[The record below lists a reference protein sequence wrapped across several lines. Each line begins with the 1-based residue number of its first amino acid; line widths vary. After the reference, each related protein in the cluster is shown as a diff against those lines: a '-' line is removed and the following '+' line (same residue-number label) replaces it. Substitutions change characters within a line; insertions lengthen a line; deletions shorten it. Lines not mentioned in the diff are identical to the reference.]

1 MNQLVQEEVR
11 GGRIESDENCW
22 QWGPGPFFFLS
33 DIIKIIHRAK
43 AQLNISFAFERSRLR
58 PRSSPSAPPDP
69 PPPPAHIPTHAKDR
83 RNKQNKRADL
93 IIRSP
98 PNQKLWQVRISR
110 SRSDAGRNGPMLTSA
125 GEKPESPSSGYW

>member
-22 QWGPGPFFFLS
+22 QWGPGPFFFSLRHYKNHTPS
-33 DIIKIIHRAK
+33 KSSTKHFFCFRA
-43 AQLNISFAFERSRLR
+43 L
-58 PRSSPSAPPDP
+58 APPSP
-69 PPPPAHIPTHAKDR
+69 FFPFSSSRPTTTTSTHSNTCKR
-83 RNKQNKRADL
+83 QEKQNKRADL

-125 GEKPESPSSGYW
+125 GEKPESPSSSYW